1 MNARFYCRFYMPHG
15 LSVDA
20 EGNLW
25 VTDVAM
31 HQVKKKTKIE
41 FLNDFHLRYL
51 NIQMVNVY

>member
-1 MNARFYCRFYMPHG
+1 MPHG

-31 HQVKKKTKIE
+31 HQVKKKIKIE